1 MIDNYYYIKIM
12 DNINL
17 EKIIKS
23 EEIDQNIILDV
34 PESIGLKIMEC
45 IEDKNFSY
53 AQTLEIIQSYNDN
66 MTLDESRKL
75 VFMENNTLHPAVL
88 LDYPC
93 IIEGQKTLDNK
104 TFYKTGDICQML
116 YVHENKLDSIE
127 DIKDFNSFKANDKVF
142 NNIIWFSDIDHKY
155 KLKHGLTKATRNIRF
170 KRFKTQQRYDKEELS
185 IVCKKL
191 KDIIDNGAAKFEKSL
206 LNQPENDQVDVI
218 ETENH
223 SVYSAIQ
230 MSNQQNK
237 SNKIIISSDSKD
249 KNLIVQLP
257 LREDKEVGLVESKN
271 TDSSIKDM
279 ENEYFSLKEQ
289 YNKLKQELEIED
301 DQEKIKLRKKIK
313 KKLKQIK
320 AIIANDNDGSSN

>member
-1 MIDNYYYIKIM
+1 M

-45 IEDKNFSY
+45 IEDKNYDY
-53 AQTLEIIQSYNDN
+53 AQALEIIQSYNDN

-75 VFMENNTLHPAVL
+75 VFLENNNYHPAVL

-116 YVHENKLDSIE
+116 YVHEKKIDSIE
-127 DIKDFNSFKANDKVF
+127 EIKDFNSFKANDQVF
-142 NNIIWFSDIDHKY
+142 NNIVWLSDLDHKY
-155 KLKHGLTKATRNIRF
+155 KLKHGLTKATRSIRL

-206 LNQPENDQVDVI
+206 LNQTQHENI

-230 MSNQQNK
+230 TSNEHNK
-237 SNKIIISSDSKD
+237 STNKIIISSNSKD
-249 KNLIVQLP
+249 KNFKFQLP
-257 LREDKEVGLVESKN
+257 LKEDKEVELAEPKQQDTN
-271 TDSSIKDM
+271 IK
-279 ENEYFSLKEQ
+279 ELEIEYFSLKEQ
-289 YNKLKQELEIED
+289 YNKLKQELEIEH
-301 DQEKIKLRKKIK
+301 DQDKVKLKKKIK

-320 AIIANDNDGSSN
+320 SIIAEGNNDGSSN

>member
-1 MIDNYYYIKIM
+1 M

-34 PESIGLKIMEC
+34 PESIGLRIMEC
-45 IEDKNFSY
+45 IEDKNFDY
-53 AQTLEIIQSYNDN
+53 AQTLQIIQSYNDN

-75 VFMENNTLHPAVL
+75 VFLENNTYHPAVL

-93 IIEGQKTLDNK
+93 VIEGQKTLDNK

-116 YVHENKLDSIE
+116 YVHEKKVDSIDE
-127 DIKDFNSFKANDKVF
+127 IKDFNSFKANDQVF
-142 NNIIWFSDIDHKY
+142 NNIVWVSDIDHKY
-155 KLKHGLTKATRNIRF
+155 KLKHGLSKATRNIRL

-206 LNQPENDQVDVI
+206 LNLTQQDNI

-223 SVYSAIQ
+223 SVYSAVQ
-230 MSNQQNK
+230 ASTNEHNK
-237 SNKIIISSDSKD
+237 TNKIIISSASKD
-249 KNLIVQLP
+249 NNFMFLLP
-257 LREDKEVGLVESKN
+257 LREDKEIELAQPKQVD
-271 TDSSIKDM
+271 TSIK
-279 ENEYFSLKEQ
+279 ELEIEYFSLKDQ

-301 DQEKIKLRKKIK
+301 DQEKIKLKKKIK

-320 AIIANDNDGSSN
+320 SIIAQENNDGSSN